1 MTSINQ
7 KVFQGLAGAVETMR
21 IVKELIEIWPNEVCD
36 NYIYLYI
43 CNSCISLLGLL
54 SLMYSNKED
63 KIK

>member
-1 MTSINQ
+1 VTGINQ

-21 IVKELIEIWPNEVCD
+21 IIKELIEIWPNEVCD
-36 NYIYLYI
+36 NYIYLCI